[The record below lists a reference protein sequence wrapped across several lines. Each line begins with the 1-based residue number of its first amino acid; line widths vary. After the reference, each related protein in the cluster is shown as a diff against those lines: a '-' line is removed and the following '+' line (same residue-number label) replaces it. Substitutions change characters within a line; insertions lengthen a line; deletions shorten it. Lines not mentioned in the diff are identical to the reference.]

1 RRRQSGPSCSG
12 VLLRCTEEQRRT
24 PVFFAAHSFD
34 PLLLLSPAVK
44 RLSAVTGTGTLAAH
58 LPCAELKSPPPPFR
72 FCCLN
77 VR

>member
-44 RLSAVTGTGTLAAH
+44 RLSAVTGT
-58 LPCAELKSPPPPFR
+58 
-72 FCCLN
+72 
-77 VR
+77 